1 MASAISTAISR
12 DYSLYPYSDLTSL
25 KIYLLTYLLKRPSI
39 PTYARE
45 QILYAIA
52 ALTKRGIEDY
62 NEEEKR
68 KVMDQMRELCVMS
81 EWGRE
86 LAISLGKALVDEFGM
101 IRGSRV
107 GVSWDYHKRTKE
119 YFEVSLK

>member
-1 MASAISTAISR
+1 M
-12 DYSLYPYSDLTSL
+12 
-25 KIYLLTYLLKRPSI
+25 
-39 PTYARE
+39 
-45 QILYAIA
+45 
-52 ALTKRGIEDY
+52 
-62 NEEEKR
+62 EEKR

-119 YFEVSLK
+119 YFEVKFKVTAEICKVSFYYVLTIFTKKRDIYL